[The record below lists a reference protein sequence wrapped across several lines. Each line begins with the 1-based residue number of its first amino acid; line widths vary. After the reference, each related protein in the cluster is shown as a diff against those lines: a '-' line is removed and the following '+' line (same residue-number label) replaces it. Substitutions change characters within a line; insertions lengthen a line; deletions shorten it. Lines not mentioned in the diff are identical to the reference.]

1 MGARARGQ
9 GVTSVARMRIL
20 AGVQRAPEPL
30 ASAALDLAARA
41 LAGGDALRAL
51 SLVGRTQGALGLALR
66 GIAYAQLGD
75 LGLARDALEH
85 AAATTDDARLL
96 ARVRAALVEV
106 ALGEGDP
113 ARAAV
118 AARASADE
126 LARLGD
132 ARNAAMQRLV
142 LARAEVLLGRLGEAR
157 GVVAGV
163 LSAEL
168 SPDLRAVASL
178 AEAEIATRALAATDA
193 RAALAR
199 ARRALEAAPNHLLAR
214 ELAALEGE
222 LSSPVARLERGG
234 AARDADLFAIE
245 EAARGELF
253 LVDACRRLAIAGR
266 ARVPL
271 ATRPVLF
278 ALLLVLARAAPAA
291 VPRDE
296 LAARAFDARRINAS
310 HRGRLRV
317 EIGRLRRFLEDLG
330 AEPVATAEGY
340 ALASRREVAV
350 LAPRAGDDATRVAI
364 LLGDGAAWSAQRI
377 AESAG
382 VSRRTAQRALGEL
395 VAAGRAVRT
404 GTGRTVRYQRPGTPI
419 ASRMLLLGLAPA
431 VGREGQGDAP

>member
-1 MGARARGQ
+1 M
-9 GVTSVARMRIL
+9 
-20 AGVQRAPEPL
+20 QRAPEPL
-30 ASAALDLAARA
+30 AAAALELAARA

-51 SLVGRTQGALGLALR
+51 SLVGRTPGALGLALR

-75 LGLARDALEH
+75 LVLARGALEQ
-85 AAATTDDARLL
+85 AASATDDARLL

-113 ARAAV
+113 ARAAG

-157 GVVAGV
+157 GVVADV
-163 LSAEL
+163 LAANL
-168 SPDLRAVASL
+168 PPDLRAVASL

-193 RAALAR
+193 RAALLR
-199 ARRALEAAPNHLLAR
+199 AQLALEAAPNRLLAR

-234 AARDADLFAIE
+234 ATRDANLFAIE
-245 EAARGELF
+245 DAARGELF

-266 ARVPL
+266 ARVPF
-271 ATRPVLF
+271 ARRPVLF
-278 ALLLVLARAAPAA
+278 TLLLELARAAPAP

-317 EIGRLRRFLEDLG
+317 EIGRLRKLLDGLG
-330 AEPVATAEGY
+330 AEPVATAAGY
-340 ALASRREVAV
+340 ALASRREVAIV
-350 LAPRAGDDATRVAI
+350 TPRTEDDATRVAI
-364 LLGDGAAWSAQRI
+364 LLGDGASWSAQRI

-382 VSRRTAQRALGEL
+382 ISKRTAQRTLGEL
-395 VAAGRAVRT
+395 VTGGRAVRT
-404 GTGRTVRYQRPGTPI
+404 GSGRNIRYQRPGTPI
-419 ASRMLLLGLAPA
+419 ASRMLLLGLAPS
-431 VGREGQGDAP
+431 VRQDEEGDPP